1 MTECAVPAVVLRRR
15 PYGDADL
22 ILTVLTADRGKRT
35 LLARSARRSVRRFA
49 GCLDPFSLVRIVA
62 GRARGGLDDLREAV
76 LDQAF
81 PHLRT
86 DPLRVAL
93 ASLWAEG
100 VDRWLELEAPQP
112 ALFELVRTA
121 LTTLDAGDIPAER
134 VHLIFQLRFLA
145 LAGLSPDLAHCRG
158 CGRPLD
164 GEPVF
169 ADLPAGGFRCPAC
182 LLDRRGERPLPLGVL
197 PRLRRIARPDAPHGP
212 TDPTADGP
220 AAELLERFLSHHLGR
235 TPRSL
240 TFLRDL
246 RNAGTASVSSTE
258 RGDSHAGPSA

>member
-1 MTECAVPAVVLRRR
+1 MTETAGPAVVLRRR

-22 ILTVLTADRGKRT
+22 ILTVLTPDRGKRT
-35 LLARSARRSVRRFA
+35 LLARSARRSIRRFA

-62 GRARGGLDDLREAV
+62 GRTRGSLDDLREAV

-81 PHLRT
+81 PRLRT
-86 DPLRVAL
+86 NPLRVAL
-93 ASLWAEG
+93 ASLWAEV
-100 VDRWLELEAPQP
+100 VDRWLEPDAPQP

-121 LTTLDAGDIPAER
+121 LTTLEAGDIPAER

-158 CGRPLD
+158 CGQPLAA
-164 GEPVF
+164 EPTF
-169 ADLPAGGFRCPAC
+169 ADLPAGGFRCATCKGPFSA
-182 LLDRRGERPLPLGVL
+182 ERPLAPGIL
-197 PRLRRIARPDAPHGP
+197 PRLRRIARPDASHGP
-212 TDPTADGP
+212 TDPRADGP

-246 RNAGTASVSSTE
+246 RKTDAASVSSTE

>member
-1 MTECAVPAVVLRRR
+1 MTESAADAVILRRR
-15 PYGDADL
+15 PYGEADL
-22 ILTVLTADRGKRT
+22 ILTLLTPDWGKRT

-49 GCLDPFSLVRIVA
+49 GGLDPFSRIRIVA
-62 GRARGGLDDLREAV
+62 GRARGGMDDLREAV

-81 PHLRT
+81 PALRT
-86 DPLRVAL
+86 DPLRVAI
-93 ASLWAEG
+93 ASLWAEAL
-100 VDRWLELEAPQP
+100 DRWLEPAAPQP
-112 ALFELVRTA
+112 GLFELMKTA

-197 PRLRRIARPDAPHGP
+197 PRLRRIARPDGP
-212 TDPTADGP
+212 RRRTDPAADGP

-240 TFLRDL
+240 AVLREL
-246 RNAGTASVSSTE
+246 RKAAAGPASPSE
-258 RGDSHAGPSA
+258 RRVPHAGPSA